1 MDWIFTVIY
10 AVVAFVLLFLYEK
23 IFPYEED
30 ITLGYS
36 DRYQRK
42 MYYSSMAIGVVFWPM
57 MLTIFLL
64 AYAIR
69 WSLGF
74 VKWLG
79 KKNKEDE

>member
-1 MDWIFTVIY
+1 MEWIY
-10 AVVAFVLLFLYEK
+10 AVIYIVIAIMLLFIYER

-57 MLTIFLL
+57 LVTIFLL
-64 AYAIR
+64 TYVIR
-69 WSLGF
+69 LAMNF
-74 VKWLG
+74 VKWLR
-79 KKNKEDE
+79 KKNIENE